1 MRNMDTG
8 PDSMGSNSKLN
19 DIPFVIGQKIHCSS
33 EDCNRSFVI
42 SDENMRYSLNHEFDG
57 MSFDEKGF
65 CLQFSVDGAQWLQR
79 PNGKFYCPDH
89 WCIDHDEWFVL
100 DSSHRILV

>member
-42 SDENMRYSLNHEFDG
+42 SDENMRYSLNQNSTACLLTKKG
-57 MSFDEKGF
+57 SVCSFP
-65 CLQFSVDGAQWLQR
+65 LTV
-79 PNGKFYCPDH
+79 PNGCNAQMENS
-89 WCIDHDEWFVL
+89 IVL
-100 DSSHRILV
+100 TIGA